1 MALHTKKQFCE
12 LCKFA
17 PRELSVYKKRGKV
30 IIENDFI
37 DDTNPINQEFI
48 FKRQQ
53 QLEKSNQVS
62 PVVPELKVIQSPPP
76 QNKIK
81 KTISVGDLETQL
93 SWKEL
98 DSAKKSL
105 DIEKITEEIEIL
117 KVKKD
122 KLHGAVIPTEI
133 VKIIF
138 GQQFKSITA
147 AFHNGADNYLVE
159 LAKLKDLNRE
169 EMAIIRGKLIEIIN
183 KAVND
188 SVDESKKMIKNIVS
202 EYSEK
207 KDVGE
212 KA

>member
-1 MALHTKKQFCE
+1 MAFHTKKQFCV
-12 LCKFA
+12 LCVIES
-17 PRELSVYKKRGKV
+17 RELSVYKKRGKV
-30 IIENDFI
+30 VLVNDLI

-48 FKRQQ
+48 FKRQEQ
-53 QLEKSNQVS
+53 FAKKDLVASN
-62 PVVPELKVIQSPPP
+62 VPELKVVTLPSP
-76 QNKIK
+76 QTKIK
-81 KTISVGDLETQL
+81 KQVSVLHLETQL

-98 DSAKKSL
+98 DSAKKAL

-133 VKIIF
+133 VKMIF
-138 GQQFKSITA
+138 AQQFKTVTA

-159 LAKLKDLNRE
+159 LAKLKDLDRE

-183 KAVND
+183 KAIND

-202 EYSEK
+202 EYSER